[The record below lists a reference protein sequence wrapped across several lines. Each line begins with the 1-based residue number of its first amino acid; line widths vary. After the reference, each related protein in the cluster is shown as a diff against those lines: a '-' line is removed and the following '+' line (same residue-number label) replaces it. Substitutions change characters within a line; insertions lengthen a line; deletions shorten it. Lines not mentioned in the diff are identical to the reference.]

1 MGIVTISFQNGG
13 QVNWSRSD
21 GPEQSAWQA
30 RCSHHSVLHGTLPN
44 KSQWN
49 SPARSFQKVGI
60 TKASPLEGFF
70 WLHGPIHEMAFN
82 YLVMAE

>member
-1 MGIVTISFQNGG
+1 MGIVTVSLQNGG

-30 RCSHHSVLHGTLPN
+30 HCSHHSVLHGTLPN
-44 KSQWN
+44 ERQLN
-49 SPARSFQKVGI
+49 SSACSFPKVGS

-70 WLHGPIHEMAFN
+70 RLHGPIHEMASN
-82 YLVMAE
+82 YLIMAK